1 MPHFLPSPRETA
13 NQMNTCCHSRVIVS
27 LKTQALVHING
38 GNTGIH
44 KARRRAGASYWLSA
58 MSLAVAAPLYSG
70 NPEEEGAETTWVREA
85 E

>member
-1 MPHFLPSPRETA
+1 M
-13 NQMNTCCHSRVIVS
+13 S